1 MFAVLFPAFNLKHL
15 SMALYIDVYFIFY
28 FKQKQVAIS
37 FSSKSFYYVNGKFYH
52 DKAGGEIK

>member
-1 MFAVLFPAFNLKHL
+1 
-15 SMALYIDVYFIFY
+15 MALYIDVYFIFY
-28 FKQKQVAIS
+28 YKQKQVAIS